1 MERRIIMPRRKFTE
15 EEAKQRKITSQ
26 KEYAKR
32 TSYQAQRKYNAN
44 TYTRLVI
51 DVQKDKAELFK
62 QKCKIKGIAYRQV
75 FLNAVD
81 DFLDND

>member
-1 MERRIIMPRRKFTE
+1 MPKKQFTE
-15 EEAKQRKITSQ
+15 EEARQRKITSQ

-44 TYTRLVI
+44 TYTRLVVDI
-51 DVQKDKAELFK
+51 QKDKAELFK
-62 QKCKIKGIAYRQV
+62 QKCKDKGIAYRQV

-81 DFLDND
+81 KFIDEY